1 MNNADIRIRR
11 IRLMIRDLNRQ
22 IDMAFDQHISVD
34 IGLVDKTK
42 VRDKS
47 RRLHVELRTD
57 AKDS

>member
-11 IRLMIRDLNRQ
+11 IRLMIRDLNKE
-22 IDMAFDQHISVD
+22 IDRAFDQHISID

-47 RRLHVELRTD
+47 HRYHVELRSD
-57 AKDS
+57 AKNS

>member
-1 MNNADIRIRR
+1 
-11 IRLMIRDLNRQ
+11 
-22 IDMAFDQHISVD
+22 MAMDQHIAVD

-47 RRLHVELRTD
+47 RRLHIELKSD